1 MQTTEAQVVDIAEST
16 VAEQRNSGLRY
27 QVDSVAK
34 TPGPAGSDG
43 DDWYC
48 YVLKGGRSP
57 IKGWRRGTL
66 QEVKAYA
73 RRCAEE
79 LNERSSGKRRSP
91 WAPQRSK

>member
-1 MQTTEAQVVDIAEST
+1 MQATQPKIVDIAESH
-16 VAEQRNSGLRY
+16 VAEQTGTALRY
-27 QVDSVAK
+27 QVASVDK
-34 TPGPAGSDG
+34 TVGPAGSDG

-57 IKGWRRGTL
+57 ITGWRRGTL
-66 QEVKAYA
+66 QEVMAYA
-73 RRCAEE
+73 GRCADE